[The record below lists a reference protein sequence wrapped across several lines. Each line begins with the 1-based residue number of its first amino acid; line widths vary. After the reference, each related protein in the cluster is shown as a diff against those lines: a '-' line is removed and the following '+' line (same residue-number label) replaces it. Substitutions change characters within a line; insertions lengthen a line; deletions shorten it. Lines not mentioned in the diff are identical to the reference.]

1 MTDDRTVARAL
12 LLVALLVVAA
22 PTAGVAV
29 AAQESPPATPAS
41 YYGQAFVD
49 GEPAPAGVTVAAV
62 VDGETVA
69 TIETGE
75 NGSFG
80 GAGAF
85 AEKLTVPEPDGG
97 NGTTVSFT
105 VAGEQATETVAWE
118 AGDVRELSLSTTGVD
133 GPTAAIDAPATA
145 TAGTELT
152 FDASGSTAPLGIAS
166 YEWSFPAGSETG
178 ESVSYA
184 VDSAGE
190 YDVELTV
197 TDERG
202 NVDTATVTVTVD
214 AADESTPEE
223 STPEESTPEESTP
236 EESTPEPDPE
246 PPTDA
251 STPNG
256 SDTADERPPVA
267 EEAAVED
274 TDPDAPGVTVAF
286 NRTRSVR
293 SVTFDNESAD
303 GTVQVREYN
312 ETPADVARNVSASFG
327 GDTGADGGDSA
338 NGSVTV
344 VSVVDI
350 SPTSSTTASSS
361 ATIELTVDRADVG
374 NPANVFVAHEQD
386 DGTWERLPTNV
397 TESGDRTV
405 TLRAQTD
412 SFSRFAV
419 VEQQQTATAT
429 PEPTATPTPTEASTA
444 TDTATPTETP
454 TATDTPDDDSGGF
467 GPLPIVGGLV
477 VLALA
482 AGIVLLRRRGEI

>member
-1 MTDDRTVARAL
+1 MNDDRTVARAL
-12 LLVALLVVAA
+12 LLVALVAVAA

-80 GAGAF
+80 GAEAF

-105 VAGEQATETVAWE
+105 VAGEPAAETVAWE

-133 GPTAAIDAPATA
+133 GPTAVIDAPATA
-145 TAGTELT
+145 TAGTEVT
-152 FDASGSTAPLGIAS
+152 FDASGSSAPLGIAS
-166 YEWSFPAGSETG
+166 YEWSFPTGSETG
-178 ESVSYA
+178 ESVAYA
-184 VDSAGE
+184 FDSAGE

-202 NVDTATVTVTVD
+202 NVDTATVTVTVE
-214 AADESTPEE
+214 AAD
-223 STPEESTPEESTP
+223 ESTP

-246 PPTDA
+246 PPTD
-251 STPNG
+251 TPAEPAE
-256 SDTADERPPVA
+256 DRPDVV
-267 EEAAVED
+267 EEAKIDD
-274 TDPDAPGVTVAF
+274 TSPGDSEVTVTF
-286 NRTRSVR
+286 NRTRSVQ
-293 SVTFDNESAD
+293 SVTFDNESAE
-303 GTVQVREYN
+303 GTVVVREYN
-312 ETPADVARNVSASFG
+312 ETPEDVERNVSEAFDG
-327 GDTGADGGDSA
+327 EKDTG
-338 NGSVTV
+338 GSVTV
-344 VSVVDI
+344 VSVVNI
-350 SPTSSTTASSS
+350 SPSSQAAASSS
-361 ATIELTVDRADVG
+361 ATIELTVDRADIG
-374 NPANVFVAHEQD
+374 DLANVFVAHERD

-397 TESGDRTV
+397 TESTDGTV

-419 VEQQQTATAT
+419 VERQATATPTATATAT
-429 PEPTATPTPTEASTA
+429 PEPTATAAPTPTEASTA
-444 TDTATPTETP
+444 TATPTPTET
-454 TATDTPDDDSGGF
+454 DDDAGGF
-467 GPLPIVGGLV
+467 GLLPIVGGLV

-482 AGIVLLRRRGEI
+482 GGLVLLRRRGAI